1 MAKPY
6 FTNLPIMNYDGY
18 VSVDLLARVVARSV
32 APTVEEYYFT
42 YVVKD
47 GERADMIA
55 SDFYGNPNFVWSIY
69 LINNIIDPAHE
80 WVKTEEDLYSFV
92 IKKYGTYAKAANKI
106 VYYRNNYDTDNT
118 ILSIADYNNLAV
130 NPGATYPYNL
140 KRFYDPFVDEYNNIV
155 GYKRANLDEVRSTNK
170 IVELTLDS
178 TDYQIGERITQI
190 TAGITTASAFIS
202 AKDTDKL
209 IIQHVTGTFVTASPV
224 YGEDSEAAET
234 PSSVAIIA
242 KVIPDEEV
250 TFFTDVTA
258 LDYETEL
265 NESRKIIRLIRPE
278 NIDGIESELRGL
290 FE

>member
-1 MAKPY
+1 
-6 FTNLPIMNYDGY
+6 
-18 VSVDLLARVVARSV
+18 
-32 APTVEEYYFT
+32 
-42 YVVKD
+42 
-47 GERADMIA
+47 
-55 SDFYGNPNFVWSIY
+55 
-69 LINNIIDPAHE
+69 
-80 WVKTEEDLYSFV
+80 
-92 IKKYGTYAKAANKI
+92 
-106 VYYRNNYDTDNT
+106 
-118 ILSIADYNNLAV
+118 
-130 NPGATYPYNL
+130 
-140 KRFYDPFVDEYNNIV
+140 
-155 GYKRANLDEVRSTNK
+155 LDEVRSTNK